1 MRYDKKGAA
10 QESIT
15 IKKQSVR
22 ERVRDKE
29 RKRVWIK
36 GTRIINITKGWMWR
50 LYRQLQ
56 VLSLSY
62 WLIYFDGGYVL
73 FYVSAL

>member
-10 QESIT
+10 QERIT
-15 IKKQSVR
+15 IKKQSAR

-29 RKRVWIK
+29 RKRVWNK
-36 GTRIINITKGWMWR
+36 GTRMINITKGWMWR

-56 VLSLSY
+56 VLSLSS
-62 WLIYFDGGYVL
+62 WLIYFDGSYVL
-73 FYVSAL
+73 FYVRAL